1 LAWLWLAV
9 ASISSDWRFI
19 IFRLSRQNFM
29 PHGLQILLLLL
40 LLERSSVRSEKEEE
54 EEEEERKRET

>member
-40 LLERSSVRSEKEEE
+40 ERSGRLVRK
-54 EEEEERKRET
+54 